1 MKSTMQATL
10 DANDVSNILITAFDG
25 GYGGANYWADNLD
38 DDGTLFIVRPEV
50 SPESSTEWLSVTLT
64 PTGTDRNSYQT
75 VYIGPDEVTKAF
87 NAILSGS
94 FPIRS
99 DLREQCVRSAA
110 EGDLDIDA
118 DVADCI
124 AQFVVFGELV
134 YG

>member
-1 MKSTMQATL
+1 MKSTMQAVLSTE
-10 DANDVSNILITAFDG
+10 DVSNILITAFDG

-38 DDGTLFIVRPEV
+38 DDGTSFIVRPIT
-50 SPESSTEWLSVTLT
+50 PEGDDTTWTALDLA
-64 PTGTDRNSYQT
+64 PTGTDRGSYNHHT
-75 VYIGPDEVTKAF
+75 LGMENVTKAF
-87 NAILSGS
+87 NAILDGS

-124 AQFVVFGELV
+124 AQYVVFGELV

>member
-10 DANDVSNILITAFDG
+10 SPEDVGNILVTAFDG
-25 GYGGANYWADNLD
+25 GYGGANYWVDNLD
-38 DDGTLFIVRPEV
+38 DEGTSLQV
-50 SPESSTEWLSVTLT
+50 SITEDEAGNWSAVGLA
-64 PTGTDRNSYQT
+64 P
-75 VYIGPDEVTKAF
+75 IGPDAGLYESVSLNAESISKAF
-87 NAILSGS
+87 NAILDGS

>member
-1 MKSTMQATL
+1 MQTTMKATL
-10 DANDVSNILITAFDG
+10 STDDVENILITAWDG
-25 GYGGANYWADNLD
+25 GYGGANYWTDNLD
-38 DDGTLFIVRPEV
+38 DDGTLFIVRPTKNTDDQWV
-50 SPESSTEWLSVTLT
+50 GMTLT
-64 PTGTDRNSYQT
+64 PTGTDRDSYQT
-75 VYIGPDEVTKAF
+75 VYIGKDEVEKAF
-87 NAILSGS
+87 NAILDGS

-124 AQFVVFGELV
+124 AQFIVFGELV